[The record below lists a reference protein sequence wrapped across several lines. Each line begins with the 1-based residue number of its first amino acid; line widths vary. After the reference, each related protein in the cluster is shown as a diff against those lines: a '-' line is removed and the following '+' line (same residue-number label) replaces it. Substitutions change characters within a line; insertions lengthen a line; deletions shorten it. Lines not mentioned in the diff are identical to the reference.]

1 LVAEKLLAGGF
12 LAADIP
18 FQEKKK
24 AEGESTEIIKSI
36 GHHCK

>member
-24 AEGESTEIIKSI
+24 RRVNQQRLLKA
-36 GHHCK
+36 

>member
-18 FQEKKK
+18 FQEKKS
-24 AEGESTEIIKSI
+24 G
-36 GHHCK
+36 G